1 MKLSRSVSSSQVA
14 ETLVRCFPEE
24 GESVRV
30 SLREK
35 YNSLTQRLRHSTV
48 LGTNPGTNPGTS
60 CWLSVN
66 CPSHNSLFTLINV
79 DQTSPFVYEKL
90 PKITFIFLQFSFFII
105 HSIVISELN
114 TPRRFLIF

>member
-48 LGTNPGTNPGTS
+48 LGTNPGTNPVTNPGTS

-66 CPSHNSLFTLINV
+66 CPSHNTLFTL
-79 DQTSPFVYEKL
+79 
-90 PKITFIFLQFSFFII
+90 
-105 HSIVISELN
+105 
-114 TPRRFLIF
+114 